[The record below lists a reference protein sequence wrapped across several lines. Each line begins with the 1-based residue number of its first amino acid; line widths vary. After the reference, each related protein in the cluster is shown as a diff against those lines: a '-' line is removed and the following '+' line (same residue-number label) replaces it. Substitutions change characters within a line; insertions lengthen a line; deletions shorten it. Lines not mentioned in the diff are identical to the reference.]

1 MRSRPR
7 RWCCPP
13 GQAQAQDKVTVAYF
27 LEWPTA
33 NQVAQLDETYEKE
46 MGVEVDWRAFGN
58 GNEMTQAM
66 ASGDVQIAYS
76 QGLVPFVVAVSSGL
90 PLKLVGIAVSYAE
103 ADNCIVRDDAGIT
116 QENAAELEGKKVA
129 TPIGNVTH
137 YKMLRTLD
145 HLGVDATKVDVV
157 QMNGADAAVALTRGD
172 VVMACAFGGPV
183 QRMREVGHELMSA
196 EEQEE
201 IGIRVF
207 DVVSTTEQFAEE
219 HPDLLRKFME
229 VTEKANAAYNENPE
243 QYYETISKAAGMDLD
258 ATEEM
263 LGMFS
268 FPSAEEQKS
277 EAWMGGAV
285 QEFTKQV
292 ADFFVEQGQLD
303 RALDSYDS
311 AVDPGYL

>member
-1 MRSRPR
+1 
-7 RWCCPP
+7 
-13 GQAQAQDKVTVAYF
+13 
-27 LEWPTA
+27 
-33 NQVAQLDETYEKE
+33 
-46 MGVEVDWRAFGN
+46 
-58 GNEMTQAM
+58 
-66 ASGDVQIAYS
+66 
-76 QGLVPFVVAVSSGL
+76 
-90 PLKLVGIAVSYAE
+90 
-103 ADNCIVRDDAGIT
+103 
-116 QENAAELEGKKVA
+116 
-129 TPIGNVTH
+129 
-137 YKMLRTLD
+137 MLRTLD

-243 QYYETISKAAGMDLD
+243 QYYDTISKAAGMDLD
-258 ATEEM
+258 ATKEM